1 MKYVRHMAN
10 HCDLNEVQKVYEKAV
25 EAIPYSVDLWVSY
38 CGFGVLAYEDPDDVR
53 RLDIITDFLF
63 PLIRNDM
70 LILDLDIADD
80 KGITEY

>member
-1 MKYVRHMAN
+1 MAN